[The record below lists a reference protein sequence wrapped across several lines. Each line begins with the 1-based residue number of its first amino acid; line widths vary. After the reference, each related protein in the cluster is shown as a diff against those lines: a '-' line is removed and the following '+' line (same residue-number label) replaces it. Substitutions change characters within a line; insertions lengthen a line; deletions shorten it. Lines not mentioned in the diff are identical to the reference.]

1 MSDEDDWDLWRQA
14 VNPMATGFLRQ
25 ALTKREDFHEASDP
39 IQKQKAARQF
49 MALLY
54 QAAEAMG
61 ADEIGAWAYGNDPTP
76 PRSFC

>member
-39 IQKQKAARQF
+39 NRKLPASLWLCFIKPLRRWVPMK
-49 MALLY
+49 
-54 QAAEAMG
+54 
-61 ADEIGAWAYGNDPTP
+61 
-76 PRSFC
+76 